1 MKDDDIH
8 IVIPLVKRAIRKYP
22 RPFMERLAAESGPD
36 PFKILIACVL
46 SLRTRDQA
54 TADASERLFSLAADP
69 FSMRDVNLKKL
80 EKTIFPVGFYRTK
93 AKQIAEMCKQ
103 ID

>member
-8 IVIPLVKRAIRKYP
+8 IVIKLVKSAIYKWP

-54 TADASERLFSLAADP
+54 AAEASEKLFALSADP
-69 FSMRDVNLKKL
+69 LSMANMSLKN
-80 EKTIFPVGFYRTK
+80 
-93 AKQIAEMCKQ
+93 
-103 ID
+103 